1 MSYNFVYSS
10 FVSLGRFIPRY
21 LILFVAV
28 VKGSDALISPSEF
41 SLLVYRNASDFCLL
55 ILYPATLLSIVISSS
70 NFLILYLGSL
80 CTVSCHLQTLRA
92 LLFGLFGQSFSI
104 ALPIQ
109 ALRRPFCLGLFS
121 VVSCIRHI
129 EGAPLAGTLLCSSV
143 YQVFGGPAS
152 LLFSCWCW
160 YVGRERLWWW
170 LHPLHVPQ
178 HYHLASMASWLSSTG
193 FSHRDLL
200 PHVPS
205 IRLSTVN
212 SSPSPGIAPQSLNA
226 SS

>member
-1 MSYNFVYSS
+1 M
-10 FVSLGRFIPRY
+10 
-21 LILFVAV
+21 

-129 EGAPLAGTLLCSSV
+129 EGLPWLGLYSVVQCIRCLVGQPLCCSAADAGMWEQTGYGDGFTTYMCLSTITLLPWLLGFPPLAFPTVISSLI
-143 YQVFGGPAS
+143 PLDPS
-152 LLFSCWCW
+152 LHSQQQ
-160 YVGRERLWWW
+160 
-170 LHPLHVPQ
+170 P
-178 HYHLASMASWLSSTG
+178 
-193 FSHRDLL
+193 
-200 PHVPS
+200 
-205 IRLSTVN
+205 
-212 SSPSPGIAPQSLNA
+212 
-226 SS
+226 

>member
-55 ILYPATLLSIVISSS
+55 ILCPATLLNILISSS
-70 NFLILYLGSL
+70 NFLILYLGSI

-152 LLFSCWCW
+152 LLFSC
-160 YVGRERLWWW
+160 
-170 LHPLHVPQ
+170 
-178 HYHLASMASWLSSTG
+178 
-193 FSHRDLL
+193 
-200 PHVPS
+200 
-205 IRLSTVN
+205 
-212 SSPSPGIAPQSLNA
+212 
-226 SS
+226 